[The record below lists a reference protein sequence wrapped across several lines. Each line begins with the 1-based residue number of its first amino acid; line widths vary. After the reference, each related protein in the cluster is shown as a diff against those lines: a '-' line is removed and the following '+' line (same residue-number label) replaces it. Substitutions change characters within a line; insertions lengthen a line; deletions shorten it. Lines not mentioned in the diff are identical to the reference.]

1 MNGAL
6 SLLNMIHHWD
16 TLAFRVLSSRDAS
29 GTLTRLA
36 KTISF
41 SGNGYAF
48 LVTPVFLLVLDF
60 SQILEF
66 VRIAIIAI
74 VAERLI
80 YVVVKKSLKRQRPA
94 TILSNYK
101 SVIEA
106 GDEFSFPSGHTSAA
120 FLIVSLLVLFYGP
133 VFIIFY
139 LWAGSVAL
147 SRLVLGVHFPTDL
160 LVGGLLGSSVAYL
173 SFVHLL

>member
-1 MNGAL
+1 MNSAL
-6 SLLNMIHHWD
+6 NLLNIIHHWD
-16 TLAFRVLSSRDAS
+16 TLALRVLSSRDAS

-41 SGNGYAF
+41 SGNGYAY
-48 LVTPVFLLVLDF
+48 LVTPVFLFIFDF
-60 SQILEF
+60 SQIPEF
-66 VRIAIIAI
+66 VRIAISAI

-80 YVVVKKSLKRQRPA
+80 YAVMKRGLKRRRPA
-94 TILSNYK
+94 TILSNYH

-120 FLIVSLLVLFYGP
+120 FLIVSLLVLFYGS
-133 VFIIFY
+133 VFVIFY
-139 LWAGSVAL
+139 LWAGLVAL

-160 LVGGLLGSSVAYL
+160 LFGGLLGSSVAYL
-173 SFVHLL
+173 TFAQLL